1 VSANLGVVIEQQRM
15 SGDERRAA
23 IVKAVLPLFARQ
35 GFSNTTTR
43 ELAEAAGV
51 SEALL
56 YKHFPSK
63 DSLYAEIQNFGKQ
76 GGDPAL
82 EKLATLEPST
92 STLVHI
98 IYYIMRTAAMG
109 RPNDPIGWETR
120 HRLILNSCLEDGDFP
135 RYLFNT
141 QFSCCL
147 NKIDAC
153 LGAAQKAGDLV
164 SSPVATQN
172 RCLFSHHLASMIAI
186 MHLPKNPVVNYRVS
200 RQDLLN
206 QAVWFVLRGMGLNDH
221 AIATYYNAEA
231 LSLFFGLGIAS

>member
-1 VSANLGVVIEQQRM
+1 MSA
-15 SGDERRAA
+15 DERRAA

-43 ELAEAAGV
+43 QLAEAAGV

-56 YKHFPSK
+56 YKHVPSK

-76 GGDPAL
+76 GGDPSL
-82 EKLATLEPST
+82 ERLASLEPST

-98 IYYIMRTAAMG
+98 VYYIMRTVALG

-120 HRLILNSCLEDGDFP
+120 HRLIVNSCLEDGDFP
-135 RYLFNT
+135 RYLFTNH
-141 QFSCCL
+141 FNCCHD
-147 NKIDAC
+147 KIEAC
-153 LGAAQKAGDLV
+153 LAAAQKSGDLV

-172 RCLFSHHLASMIAI
+172 RCLFAHHLAGMIAI

-200 RQDLLN
+200 KEDLLN
-206 QAVWFVLRGMGLNDH
+206 QAVWFVLRGMGLTDQ
-221 AIATYYNAEA
+221 AIATYYHAQA
-231 LSLFFGLGIAS
+231 LSLFFGLGIASSAGSSK

>member
-1 VSANLGVVIEQQRM
+1 MSA
-15 SGDERRAA
+15 DERRAA

-63 DSLYAEIQNFGKQ
+63 ESLYAEIQNFGKQ

-98 IYYIMRTAAMG
+98 IYYIMRAVALG

-135 RYLFNT
+135 RYLFVT
-141 QFSCCL
+141 QFNCCSE
-147 NKIDAC
+147 KIQAC
-153 LGAAQKAGDLV
+153 LTAAQKAGDVV
-164 SSPVATQN
+164 SSPVPTHN
-172 RCLFSHHLASMIAI
+172 RCLFSHHLACMIAI
-186 MHLPKNPVVNYRVS
+186 MHLPKEPVVSYGAS
-200 RQDLLN
+200 QQDVMH
-206 QAVWFVLRGMGLNDH
+206 QAVWFVLRGIGLTDQ
-221 AIATYYNAEA
+221 AIVTYYNAEA